1 MRTRTSEE
9 FPVESRQE
17 EFLRLTTEIVPEMRS
32 RAEILDREPC
42 FPEADCSRLR
52 AIGALAAVVP
62 QKQGGLGL
70 GIDPGS
76 ALTLFELLRILGSG
90 NLAVG
95 RIFEGHVN
103 ALKLILLYGDEAQK
117 KSAIDD
123 VRNGHLFAIWIADDR
138 DPVRLV
144 GGSTPMLVGRK
155 AFCSAAGYAS
165 RALITAQ
172 TNDGVRMLLVPVL
185 AHRGTTRQ
193 NCSIQG
199 MRASVTSGFS
209 FNEVETPVN
218 ALIGCP
224 GDYTREPTF
233 SAGAWRTTAV
243 TLGGLDALIDE
254 TRKQLIARGRHQDPH
269 QLARMG
275 RAFVAQETARLWVR
289 NAAQRAESKDNTSA
303 SLTAY
308 VNLTRTAVEATVL
321 DTIQTVQRCLGLGA
335 FLVSNPVERLVRD
348 LATYVRQPAPD
359 EALCEAAAWRFE
371 HDFPEDQL

>member
-1 MRTRTSEE
+1 MRA
-9 FPVESRQE
+9 
-17 EFLRLTTEIVPEMRS
+17 
-32 RAEILDREPC
+32 RAEILDRERH
-42 FPEADCSRLR
+42 FPVADFSQMR
-52 AIGALAAVVP
+52 AIGALAVVMP

-70 GIDPGS
+70 GIDPDS
-76 ALTLFELLRILGSG
+76 ALSLFELLRILGSG

-123 VRNGHLFAIWIADDR
+123 VRNGHLFAIWIADGS

-144 GGSTPMLVGRK
+144 DGPTPKLVGRK

-172 TNDGVRMLLVPVL
+172 TKDGVRMLLVPVR
-185 AHRGTTRQ
+185 ADGDTARHG
-193 NCSIQG
+193 CSIQG
-199 MRASVTSGFS
+199 MRASVTSGFT
-209 FNEVETPVN
+209 FNEAETPAD

-233 SAGAWRTTAV
+233 SAGAWRTAAV

-254 TRKQLIARGRHQDPH
+254 TRKQLIVRGRHRDPH

-289 NAAQRAESKDNTSA
+289 NAAQRAESNYDISA

-308 VNLTRTAVEATVL
+308 VNLTRTVVETTVL
-321 DTIQTVQRCLGLGA
+321 DTIQIVQRCLGLTA

-359 EALCEAAAWRFE
+359 EALTEASAWRFE
-371 HDFPEDQL
+371 YDFPED